1 MDPAHGNDDVHHAT
15 TTANTR
21 TRAASVVGS
30 FKTIAAAVAAARD
43 ARTSASQPVH
53 IVLKGGTH
61 FVGETIQITAE
72 DSCVLAV
79 FLTVSLAV
87 SLAVSLCVS
96 VCLCVS
102 VSVCLCVCVSLVAA
116 SIATKT

>member
-1 MDPAHGNDDVHHAT
+1 MTPLHSFSKKVPAPAELDQWQPATTVTETPVEGLELIVDPAHGNDDTHHAT
-15 TTANTR
+15 TAASTR

-61 FVGETIQITAE
+61 FVGETIQIAAE
-72 DSCVLAV
+72 DS
-79 FLTVSLAV
+79 
-87 SLAVSLCVS
+87 
-96 VCLCVS
+96 
-102 VSVCLCVCVSLVAA
+102 
-116 SIATKT
+116 